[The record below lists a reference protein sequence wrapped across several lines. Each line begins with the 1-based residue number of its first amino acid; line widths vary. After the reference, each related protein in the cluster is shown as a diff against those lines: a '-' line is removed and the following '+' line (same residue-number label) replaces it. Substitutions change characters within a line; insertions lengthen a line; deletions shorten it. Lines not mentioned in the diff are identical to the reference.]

1 MNEITTTEQYQLF
14 VEQLKAT
21 ITEAVHNSRW
31 FLVEGYWNV
40 GKQIR
45 EYFTE
50 DITNQL
56 QSIAVDVG
64 IGERTLWYAVQFYDA
79 YPLLAN
85 VPEGKNI
92 TWTKL
97 ITKYLSKA
105 KEKPLDDFGGAYV
118 KLDRYL
124 KFIKDLVSESAY
136 REFEHWGEEGRRLLE
151 DYDSRRT
158 APVEILDEEELA
170 QVVVHGHMH
179 EGKPAEDRVFKNIV
193 DKESTG
199 EFDWMDNTDL
209 VIGS

>member
-1 MNEITTTEQYQLF
+1 MNEIMTTEQYQLF

-45 EYFTE
+45 EYFTD

-79 YPLLAN
+79 YPILAN

-92 TWTKL
+92 TWTK
-97 ITKYLSKA
+97 IIKKYLSTPKD
-105 KEKPLDDFGGAYV
+105 KPVDDFGGAYV

-124 KFIKDLVSESAY
+124 KFVKDIVSESAY
-136 REFEHWGEEGRRLLE
+136 REFEHWGEKGRLLLE

-158 APVEILDEEELA
+158 APVEILDEEPVLEIR
-170 QVVVHGHMH
+170 GHQ
-179 EGKPAEDRVFKNIV
+179 PD
-193 DKESTG
+193 
-199 EFDWMDNTDL
+199 DWIDNTDL
-209 VIGS
+209 VIGNGNDD